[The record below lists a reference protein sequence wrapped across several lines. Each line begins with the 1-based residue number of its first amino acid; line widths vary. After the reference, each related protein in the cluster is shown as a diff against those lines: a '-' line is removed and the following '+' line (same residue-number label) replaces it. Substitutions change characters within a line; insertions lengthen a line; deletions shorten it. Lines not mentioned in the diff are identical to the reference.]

1 MGPCRCVC
9 CVLRAE
15 CAGRRVMASLLVM
28 SDAARS
34 AALVSSSAAA
44 PSSCSSSLPI
54 GAAPRRGAPAN
65 SLDFSAYL
73 LSASPPGFELSRTAF
88 SCGLPPSQ
96 RLSPPNAFQVIAI
109 FIDTLPSAC
118 RVCVTVRVSVCPVD
132 RQQQRWPAGLLL
144 SVLRQE
150 ISIDSCR
157 RLASR
162 APQHGAQQQMRAV
175 PC

>member
-1 MGPCRCVC
+1 
-9 CVLRAE
+9 
-15 CAGRRVMASLLVM
+15 MASLLVM

-118 RVCVTVRVSVCPVD
+118 RVCVTVRLSRRSTALAVAGRFTAERPATGDID
-132 RQQQRWPAGLLL
+132 RQLQALSSKGAAARRSAANAGSAMLTVEGR
-144 SVLRQE
+144 S
-150 ISIDSCR
+150 
-157 RLASR
+157 
-162 APQHGAQQQMRAV
+162 
-175 PC
+175 